1 MDPDPP
7 LSQSNRASTVSGVDL
22 LDGPDA
28 HRVGRGLVGV
38 GGSDLVASLERAD
51 RHAVEGHHRFLGEG
65 GHERVVV
72 TGTHRVVEQLL
83 VLAHGL
89 GQIHAAMLMV
99 RVVFVYDGMAAPA
112 RNQPPVHRDRDDEG
126 HGQRKRQAAP
136 EEKARQPGL
145 HRARDSQHDRV
156 VHYLHHGDGD
166 GVGGERHLDGLPER
180 HARAQHRPDG
190 QRVAEEERQ
199 DDRERVIRFE
209 DLVEKV
215 RISNPDADIE
225 LLRRAYVFSA
235 FEHKGQV
242 RHSGEPYLVHPLE
255 VADQLADMK
264 LDVVA
269 IAAGLLHDIVEDT
282 QTPIERIK
290 ELFGVDVAH
299 VVEGVTKL
307 GSIQFSSSEQR
318 QAENFRKMLLAMV
331 DDIRVILV
339 KLADRLHNMR
349 TLHHLPEER
358 RIKIAQ
364 ETRDIYAPIANR
376 LGMSKVKNE
385 LEELA
390 FKYLEP
396 KSYESLRHRVESRR
410 RATEGMIEELKKNI
424 TAKLVDAQ
432 IPVIQIDGRIK
443 RLFSIHQKLKRQKID
458 LEQVYDLV
466 ALRIITGSVRDCYAT
481 LGIIH
486 QTWAPVP
493 GRIKDFIAMPRP
505 NGYQSL
511 HTSVVSERGFPFEVQ
526 IRSADMHRIAEEGIA
541 AHWKYKE
548 GRVGADRDEQ
558 YFIWLRQLLEWQQ
571 EVRDPA
577 GVPAEPEDRALPGRG
592 LHLHPEGGGQGAAA
606 RRDAGRLRLRHSHR
620 RRPPVRRRPR
630 QRQDGAA
637 PHQAAQRRHRRD
649 RHRAGPQAEPRLAQL
664 RRHLAGP
671 QQDQALHPRRGENP
685 QPRAGKEAVRQ
696 GSAPLRPQREVA
708 HRRGALR
715 RAVDRAA
722 ACRRRTSSSPRS
734 RTARLSAK
742 AVLGKLVPQEQ
753 LKEPQQESALSSV
766 VRRVLG
772 TGDEKIKVRGI
783 DDLMV
788 FRARCCNPIRGE
800 KIVGYITRGK
810 GVSVHAA
817 ACPNVVNLLYDP
829 ERRIDVEWDKG
840 SDPSPYTV
848 RLSIQVE
855 DRKGILADV
864 SSKIAGINTNIR
876 NVEATTTDQMGR
888 IDMTVEISDV
898 KHLQKVIKSLRSVDG
913 VVDVER
919 ASR

>member
-1 MDPDPP
+1 M
-7 LSQSNRASTVSGVDL
+7 
-22 LDGPDA
+22 
-28 HRVGRGLVGV
+28 
-38 GGSDLVASLERAD
+38 
-51 RHAVEGHHRFLGEG
+51 
-65 GHERVVV
+65 
-72 TGTHRVVEQLL
+72 
-83 VLAHGL
+83 
-89 GQIHAAMLMV
+89 
-99 RVVFVYDGMAAPA
+99 
-112 RNQPPVHRDRDDEG
+112 
-126 HGQRKRQAAP
+126 
-136 EEKARQPGL
+136 
-145 HRARDSQHDRV
+145 
-156 VHYLHHGDGD
+156 
-166 GVGGERHLDGLPER
+166 
-180 HARAQHRPDG
+180 
-190 QRVAEEERQ
+190 
-199 DDRERVIRFE
+199 IRFE
-209 DLVEKV
+209 DLVDKV
-215 RISNPDADIE
+215 RGIHPEADIE

-255 VADQLADMK
+255 VADLLADMK

-282 QTPIERIK
+282 QTPIERIQ
-290 ELFGVDVAH
+290 ELFGPDVAH

-307 GSIQFSSSEQR
+307 GAIKFSSSEER

-376 LGMSKVKNE
+376 LGMSKLKNE

-396 KSYESLRHRVESRR
+396 QPYEALRARVESRR
-410 RATEGMIEELKKNI
+410 RTNEGMIEDLKKTI
-424 TAKLVDAQ
+424 WAKLAEAQ
-432 IPVIQIDGRIK
+432 VPVIAIDGRIK
-443 RLFSIHQKLKRQKID
+443 RLFSIHHKLKRQKID
-458 LEQVYDLV
+458 LDQVYDLV
-466 ALRIITGSVRDCYAT
+466 ALRVVTQSVKDCYAA

-486 QTWAPVP
+486 QTWSPVP

-526 IRSADMHRIAEEGIA
+526 IRTAEMHKIAEEGIA

-558 YFIWLRQLLEWQQ
+558 HFLWLRQLLEWQQ
-571 EVRDPA
+571 EVRDPQEFLQNLKIELY
-577 GVPAEPEDRALPGRG
+577 AEEVYIFTPKGEVKALPRDATPIDFAYAIHTDVGHQCVGARVNGKMVPLRTRLRNGDIVEIITTAGHKPSRDWLNIVGTSRARSKIKHFIHAEEKVKSYELGRK
-592 LHLHPEGGGQGAAA
+592 LFEKEA
-606 RRDAGRLRLRHSHR
+606 RRFGLNMKHLDNG
-620 RRPPVRRRPR
+620 
-630 QRQDGAA
+630 DGL
-637 PHQAAQRRHRRD
+637 
-649 RHRAGPQAEPRLAQL
+649 G
-664 RRHLAGP
+664 
-671 QQDQALHPRRGENP
+671 
-685 QPRAGKEAVRQ
+685 
-696 GSAPLRPQREVA
+696 
-708 HRRGALR
+708 
-715 RAVDRAA
+715 RAA
-722 ACRRRTSSSPRS
+722 TEFGMSKPEELFA
-734 RTARLSAK
+734 AIGYGKLSAK
-742 AVLGKLVPQEQ
+742 ALLAKLVPQEQ
-753 LKEPQQESALSSV
+753 LKEAPETGIASV

-772 TGDEKIKVRGI
+772 TGDEKIKVRGF

-810 GVSVHAA
+810 GVSVHSSS
-817 ACPNVVNLLYDP
+817 CSNVMNLLYDP

-840 SDPSPYTV
+840 TDAAPYTV

-876 NVEATTTDQMGR
+876 NVEATVDSQMGR

-898 KHLQKVIKSLRSVDG
+898 KHLQKVIKSLKSVDG

-919 ASR
+919 AAR